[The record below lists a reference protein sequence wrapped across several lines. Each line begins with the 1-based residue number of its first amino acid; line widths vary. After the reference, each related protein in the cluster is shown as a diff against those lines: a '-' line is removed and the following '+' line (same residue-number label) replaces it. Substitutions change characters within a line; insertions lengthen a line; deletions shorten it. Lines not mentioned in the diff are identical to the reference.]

1 MTTVV
6 LTGVEARPC
15 AGCGTDVG
23 SALLACPGCGRL
35 VHADQLKQLAAE
47 AGAAAASGD
56 AAEELRAWRASLE
69 LLPSGSKQFGIVQA
83 RVDVL
88 SRLNESSRPAESAPP
103 PGRWKWLGP
112 LAPIGLLV
120 WKFKV
125 VLIAVVTKGKFL
137 VLGLTKASTVFSMLL
152 SFGLYWTQW
161 GAWFALG
168 VVVSI
173 YIHEMGHVAA
183 LRQFGIAA
191 SAPMFIPGFGAFVR
205 LKQSHL
211 SPRENARVGLAGP
224 IWGTA
229 AAIGALIIGRV
240 TGKELWIAIAHV
252 GAWINLFNLLPV
264 WQLDGNRGF
273 ASLVRAH
280 RWYAVGAL
288 VLAWSL
294 WPDGL
299 FVLLILAA
307 IFRAATGK
315 DTPAEPD
322 YPVLASY
329 AGLVLTLA
337 VLGYLAKPV

>member
-6 LTGVEARPC
+6 LADVEVRPC

-35 VHADQLKQLAAE
+35 VHADQLKRLAAE

-56 AAEELRAWRASLE
+56 ATEELRAWRASLE
-69 LLPSGSKQFGIVQA
+69 LLPSSSKQFGIVQA

-88 SRLNESSRPAESAPP
+88 SRLSESSRPAESAPP
-103 PGRWKWLGP
+103 GRWKWLGP
-112 LAPIGLLV
+112 FAPIALVV

-125 VLIAVVTKGKFL
+125 LLIAAVTKGKFL
-137 VLGLTKASTVFSMLL
+137 ILGLTKASTVLSMLL

-183 LRQFGIAA
+183 LRQYGIAA
-191 SAPMFIPGFGAFVR
+191 SAPMFIPGFGAIVR
-205 LKQSHL
+205 LRQSHL

-224 IWGTA
+224 VWGTG
-229 AAIGALIIGRV
+229 AAIAALVVGRFIGS
-240 TGKELWIAIAHV
+240 ELWIAIAHV

-273 ASLVRAH
+273 ASMVRAH
-280 RWYAVGAL
+280 RWYAVGTL
-288 VLAWSL
+288 VLAWAL

-307 IFRAATGK
+307 VYRAAAGK

-329 AGLVLTLA
+329 ASLVLTLA
-337 VLGYLAKPV
+337 LVGYLAKPL

>member
-6 LTGVEARPC
+6 LAGVEARAC
-15 AGCGTDVG
+15 AACGTEVG
-23 SALLACPGCGRL
+23 TALLVCPGCARL
-35 VHADQLKQLAAE
+35 VHADRLKQLATE
-47 AGAAAASGD
+47 ASAAAASGD
-56 AAEELRAWRASLE
+56 PTEELRAWRASLE
-69 LLPSGSKQFGIVQA
+69 LLPSTSKQFGLVRA
-83 RVDVL
+83 RVEAL
-88 SRLNESSRPAESAPP
+88 SRLSESSSRVEAPP
-103 PGRWKWLGP
+103 PGRLKWLGP
-112 LAPIGLLV
+112 LAPVGLV
-120 WKFKV
+120 IWKFKL
-125 VLIAVVTKGKFL
+125 VLIAAISKGKFL
-137 VLGLTKASTVFSMLL
+137 VLGLTKATTVFSMLL

-183 LRQFGIAA
+183 LRQYGIAA

-224 IWGTA
+224 VWGTA
-229 AAIGALIIGRV
+229 AALGALVVARL
-240 TGKELWIAIAHV
+240 TGSGMWMAIAHV

-273 ASLVRAH
+273 ASLVRMH

-288 VLAWSL
+288 IAAWAI

-299 FVLLILAA
+299 FLLLIIAA
-307 IFRAATGK
+307 IVRALGK
-315 DTPAEPD
+315 DTPAEAD
-322 YPVLASY
+322 YPVLLTFV
-329 AGLVLTLA
+329 GLVLTLA
-337 VLGYLAKPV
+337 LLGYAATPL